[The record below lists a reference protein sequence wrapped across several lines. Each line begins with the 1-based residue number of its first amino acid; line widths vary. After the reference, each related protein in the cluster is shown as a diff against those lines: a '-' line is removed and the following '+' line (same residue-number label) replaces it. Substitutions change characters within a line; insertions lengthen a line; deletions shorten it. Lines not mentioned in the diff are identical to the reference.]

1 MIEVHGLLYG
11 LQEVEHLQGNFSS
24 EVVGEMVF
32 DPLQDSI
39 YLSGVVLV
47 YHRFGVLE
55 PVGSVGHQTFVFGK
69 PRL

>member
-1 MIEVHGLLYG
+1 
-11 LQEVEHLQGNFSS
+11 
-24 EVVGEMVF
+24 MVF

-39 YLSGVVLV
+39 HLSGVILV

-55 PVGSVGHQTFVFGK
+55 PVGSVGHQTLILGK